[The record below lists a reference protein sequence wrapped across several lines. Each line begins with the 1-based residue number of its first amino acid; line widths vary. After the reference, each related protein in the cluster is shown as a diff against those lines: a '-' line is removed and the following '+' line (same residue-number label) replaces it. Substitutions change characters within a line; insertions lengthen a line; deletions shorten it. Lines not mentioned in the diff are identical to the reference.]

1 MYVCKNK
8 NDKVQK
14 ELLKR
19 YFDNHL
25 SIDERQLVEKWLS
38 DPQNEEEV
46 LDFIVSTY
54 SREEESIPVVPFEDM
69 FARAQ
74 ITDKVPAKSIS
85 LFRNKWVWGA
95 AAACILFLLGTWM
108 GYSFNQDTANG
119 NDVVWFANTGETVN
133 GQYAQVKLSDGSDVY
148 LAENSRISFSKMDIH
163 PVVYLEGEAYFDLH
177 DEGEAVTIKT
187 KELVTTAKDSKFK
200 IAAYSKDSL
209 VTITVEKGKAEVQ
222 KNTEIFPLINLR
234 FPKTDSINKMKEV
247 KGPKTIPLVKLL
259 PALVVRE
266 NQQITY
272 DKKNKQTNISEVT
285 PNSFPLIDL
294 LPAKSI
300 RDQQKGIEE
309 GASKGINFYKADIHD
324 IVKKLEKNFN
334 LQIEVNADG
343 NTKLPLFTGE
353 FDSNANANE
362 VLDRICDT
370 LGMVFSINGQ
380 KVKMD
385 LK

>member
-1 MYVCKNK
+1 ME
-8 NDKVQK
+8 K

-19 YFDNHL
+19 YFENHL
-25 SIDERQLVEKWLS
+25 SKDEMQLIEKWLS
-38 DPQNEEEV
+38 DPKNEEEV

-54 SREEESIPVVPFEDM
+54 SAERDRVPVVPFNDL

-74 ITDKVPAKSIS
+74 LGDKVRGKSIS
-85 LFRNKWVWGA
+85 LIRNKWVWGA

-108 GYSFNQDTANG
+108 GYSFNQDAEGSN
-119 NDVVWFANTGETVN
+119 NVVWFANTGETAN

-148 LAENSRISFSKMDIH
+148 LAGNSRISFSKMDIN

-177 DEGEAVTIKT
+177 NEGETVTIKT

-222 KNTEIFPLINLR
+222 KNNEIFPLLNLR
-234 FPKTDSINKMKEV
+234 FPKTDSGKIIKEI
-247 KGPKTIPLVKLL
+247 KGPKSIPLVKLL

-266 NQQITY
+266 NQKVIY
-272 DKKNKQTNISEVT
+272 DKNNKQTNISQAP

-300 RDQQKGIEE
+300 RDQQKAIESG
-309 GASKGINFYKADIHD
+309 GAKGINFYKADITD
-324 IVKKLEKNFN
+324 IVKRLEKNYN
-334 LQIEVNADG
+334 LEIEI
-343 NTKLPLFTGE
+343 NTRNVMLPLFTGE
-353 FDSNANANE
+353 FDSNANVNE
-362 VLDRICDT
+362 VLNRICDS
-370 LGMVFSINGQ
+370 LGMVYSLNGQ